1 MKRRDTLSAAL
12 AWAGASAW
20 GQAPADPLPDAI
32 RQALR
37 QAQLPDGALALWCAP
52 AGGGEPRLAWRAQ
65 AAHNPASLAKLA
77 TTWMAL
83 SQLGPGWR
91 WRTPVWLDGRV
102 DASRGVLQ
110 GQLVLQGRGD
120 PSLVL
125 ERLWLLL
132 RRVQQLGV
140 RDIEGDIVL
149 DSSAFAP
156 ETQSPADFDGEPWS
170 PGNVQPDALLLNF
183 KSHTL
188 SVRPDADAGVAWVRQ
203 DTGLPMQPHVPLR
216 PGPCRDPRGGLRANW
231 VESPGQAGPL
241 QLAGAWPS
249 ACGPQQWPLADA
261 DPSTYNARLVAQL
274 WRDLGGQLRG
284 QVRTGAAP
292 STPPSFEWSSPSLA
306 EVVRDIN
313 KHSNNLMAEQL
324 ALTLAFEAG
333 DRPATRAAA
342 RQRLSAWLQSRLGWS
357 EGSFVLDNGSG
368 LSRQGQLTAAQLGQ
382 LLQAAWQSPVMPEFV
397 ASLPLAGVDG
407 TLSRD
412 PARFGGAQARAHLKT
427 GSLRDVAAVAGYVQ
441 AQDGQRWAL
450 VALLQHAQARAG
462 RGVLDAAVRWA
473 AGA

>member
-1 MKRRDTLSAAL
+1 MKRRDTLSLAL
-12 AWAGASAW
+12 AWASASAW
-20 GQAPADPLPDAI
+20 GQVPSAVLPDAVQ
-32 RQALR
+32 QALR
-37 QAQLPDGALALWCAP
+37 QAQLPASALALWCAP
-52 AGGGEPRLAWRAQ
+52 VQGGEPRLAWRAQ
-65 AAHNPASLAKLA
+65 APHNPASLAKLA

-83 SQLGPGWR
+83 TQLGPGWR

-102 DASRGVLQ
+102 DAARGVLK
-110 GQLVLQGRGD
+110 GDLVIQGRGD

-140 RDIEGDIVL
+140 REIDGDLVL

-156 ETQSPADFDGEPWS
+156 EPQSPADFDGEAWS

-188 SVRPDADAGVAWVRQ
+188 AIRPDAEAGVAWVRA
-203 DTGLPMQPHVPLR
+203 DTGLPPLLQVPLR
-216 PGPCRDPRGGLRANW
+216 PGPCRDPRGALRANW
-231 VESPGQAGPL
+231 VESPGQPAPL
-241 QLAGAWPS
+241 HLAGSLPA

-261 DPSTYNARLVAQL
+261 DPATYNARLLAQV
-274 WRDLGGQLRG
+274 WRELGGQWRG
-284 QVRTGAAP
+284 QVRSGPAP
-292 STPPSFEWSSPSLA
+292 TTPPSFEWSSPALA

-324 ALTLAFEAG
+324 ALTLAWEAG

-342 RQRLSAWLQSRLGWS
+342 RQRLAAWLQARLGWA

-368 LSRQGQLTAAQLGQ
+368 LSRQAQLSAAQLGQ
-382 LLQAAWQSPVMPEFV
+382 LLQAAWQSPVMPEFA

-412 PARFGGAQARAHLKT
+412 PTRFGGAQARAHLKT

-450 VALLQHAQARAG
+450 VAMLQHPQARSG